1 MFEVWEDTA
10 ICEYIVWMNVVLV
23 LQETCFETAW
33 ERGWCEGIWNDNHG
47 KDCNDHNCC
56 ILGNVHRH
64 S

>member
-33 ERGWCEGIWNDNHG
+33 KRGWCEGME
-47 KDCNDHNCC
+47 
-56 ILGNVHRH
+56 R
-64 S
+64 